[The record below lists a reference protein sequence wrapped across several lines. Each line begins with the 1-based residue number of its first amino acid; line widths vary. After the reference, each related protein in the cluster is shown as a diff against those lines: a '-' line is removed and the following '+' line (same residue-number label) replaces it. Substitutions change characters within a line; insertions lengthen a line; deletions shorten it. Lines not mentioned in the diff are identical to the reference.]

1 MLYLLTVTVNV
12 RTDVKSK
19 GELLLSLIACL
30 NNLSACYLSMKDYT
44 KAKETCVQALQLEP
58 DNVKALI
65 RASKAS
71 LALHEY
77 EECALCLST
86 VSEEHYKCVSLRLSV
101 TLDTM
106 SFDHLN

>member
-1 MLYLLTVTVNV
+1 MFFSYLLTVNV
-12 RTDVKSK
+12 RSDVKSK

-44 KAKETCVQALQLEP
+44 KAKDTCVQALQLEP

-77 EECALCLST
+77 EECALCLNT
-86 VSEEHYKCVSLRLSV
+86 VSEEHYKCVSLLIECYSRHYVL
-101 TLDTM
+101 
-106 SFDHLN
+106 